1 MKTLDRITFD
11 KLNIEDQIKYINEE
25 LKKGSTLTNTCKNIG
40 IGRTTVRDRALK
52 HSYAYD
58 SSLNQYIG
66 ATNAANK
73 TTVSAPKVPI
83 RNDMS
88 TPIVPDKSDLSTP
101 IVSKEMTSRL
111 IKLCNNY
118 DKILDVI
125 EWFENDRDKTNV
137 IEVVQGIK
145 INLPEEKDTNF
156 RKTLRVN
163 DEVWKQFSKFCD
175 GHKEFTQ
182 KDLLSQAL
190 LDYMENHK

>member
-11 KLNIEDQIKYINEE
+11 KLNIEDQIKYINNE
-25 LKKGSTLTNTCKNIG
+25 LKKGSTLTNTCKSIG

-52 HSYAYD
+52 HSYTYD
-58 SSLNQYIG
+58 SNLNQYICT
-66 ATNAANK
+66 ANAANK
-73 TTVSAPKVPI
+73 TTVSVPKSPI
-83 RNDMS
+83 KNDM
-88 TPIVPDKSDLSTP
+88 STP

-118 DKILDVI
+118 DKIIDVI
-125 EWFENDRDKTNV
+125 EWFENDKDKTNV

-175 GHKEFTQ
+175 CHKEFTQ
-182 KDLLSQAL
+182 KDLLSQAI